1 MKTFSRQS
9 EKQKTRR
16 LKNIISLFLVKY
28 WKSFLYLV
36 NSLKIFERQ
45 LFEVATNRT
54 KLRDTYITAHS
65 YLECHPFGLHE

>member
-16 LKNIISLFLVKY
+16 LKNIVSLFLVKY

-45 LFEVATNRT
+45 LFEVATNWT
-54 KLRDTYITAHS
+54 KLRDTISPHTHT
-65 YLECHPFGLHE
+65 